1 MADAKNASGK
11 KAVQKE
17 LTASER
23 IRRTKRFKQL
33 KACLVDQLERSG
45 NDKAH
50 FLDLVN
56 DYMEM
61 YVTKEQCIADISERG
76 VSIKSTGSAG
86 QDIIKKNE
94 SVDLLIRTNAQ
105 MIKLLDKLG
114 ISADGEAPEDEAF

>member
-1 MADAKNASGK
+1 
-11 KAVQKE
+11 
-17 LTASER
+17 
-23 IRRTKRFKQL
+23 
-33 KACLVDQLERSG
+33 
-45 NDKAH
+45 
-50 FLDLVN
+50 
-56 DYMEM
+56 M

-114 ISADGEAPEDEAF
+114 ISADGEAPEDEAV